1 MTATLFQALVAVVAV
16 LVARQLRRAGWS
28 TPAVLGF
35 LVLYLAIP
43 ALLVRAGVLDRY
55 DPLPAPALLV
65 VLVLTLTTVG
75 ITLGPP
81 GARIAAS
88 AALGWVVAFQAFR
101 IVVEWILHRLYVE
114 GVVPV
119 QMTYAGRNFDIVTGI
134 TGLALGVWLLSG
146 RAAPRGVVL
155 AWNLL
160 GLGLLINIVTIAVLS
175 TPVSFR
181 AFSEGPANLLPST
194 LPWVWLPSLL
204 VQTALGSHLLVLR
217 MLRRQPDGMTA
228 P

>member
-1 MTATLFQALVAVVAV
+1 MAMLFQVLVAVVAG
-16 LVARQLRRAGWS
+16 LVARQLRRAGWG

-35 LVLYLAIP
+35 LVVYLAIP
-43 ALLVRAGVLDRY
+43 AILARAGALDRY
-55 DPLPAPALLV
+55 EPLPAPALLV
-65 VLVLTLTTVG
+65 VLALTLTTVG

-81 GARIAAS
+81 GARLVAS
-88 AALGWVVAFQAFR
+88 ASLGWVVAFQSFR

-181 AFSEGPANLLPST
+181 VFTVGPPNLLPST

-204 VQTALGSHLLVLR
+204 VQAALGSHVLVFR
-217 MLRRQPDGMTA
+217 MLARK
-228 P
+228 

>member
-1 MTATLFQALVAVVAV
+1 MTATLFQVLVAVVAG

-28 TPAVLGF
+28 TPGVLGF
-35 LVLYLAIP
+35 LVVYLAIP
-43 ALLVRAGVLDRY
+43 AVLARAGVLDRY
-55 DPLPAPALLV
+55 NPLPAPALLV
-65 VLVLTLTTVG
+65 VLALTLTTTV
-75 ITLGPP
+75 IMLGPP

-101 IVVEWILHRLYVE
+101 IVVEWMLHRLYVE

-119 QMTYAGRNFDIVTGI
+119 QMTYAGRNFDILTGI
-134 TGLALGVWLLSG
+134 TGLLLGVWLLGG
-146 RAAPRGVVL
+146 REVPRGVVL

-181 AFSEGPANLLPST
+181 VFTEGPPNLLPST

-204 VQTALGSHLLVLR
+204 VQVALGSHLLVFR
-217 MLRRQPDGMTA
+217 MLRRPRS
-228 P
+228 

>member
-1 MTATLFQALVAVVAV
+1 MTAMLFQVLVAVVAG

-28 TPAVLGF
+28 TPAVLAF
-35 LVLYLAIP
+35 LVVYLAIP
-43 ALLVRAGVLDRY
+43 AVLARAGALGRY

-65 VLVLTLTTVG
+65 VLALTLTTVG

-81 GARIAAS
+81 GARIAATAS
-88 AALGWVVAFQAFR
+88 LGWVVAFQTFR

-119 QMTYAGRNFDIVTGI
+119 QMTYAGRNFDIVTGL
-134 TGLALGVWLLSG
+134 TGLLLGAWLLNG
-146 RAAPRGVVL
+146 RPAPRGVVL

-175 TPVSFR
+175 TPVPFR
-181 AFSEGPANLLPST
+181 VFTEGPANLLPST

-204 VQTALGSHLLVLR
+204 VQAALGSHLLVFR
-217 MLRRQPDGMTA
+217 MLTRK
-228 P
+228 

>member
-1 MTATLFQALVAVVAV
+1 MTAILFLVLVTVVAA
-16 LVARQLRRAGWS
+16 LVARQLRRAGWG

-35 LVLYLAIP
+35 LVVYLAIP
-43 ALLVRAGVLDRY
+43 ALLARAGILDRY

-65 VLVLTLTTVG
+65 VLALTLTTIV

-81 GARIAAS
+81 GGRLAAS
-88 AALGWVVAFQAFR
+88 ASLGWVVAFQAFR
-101 IVVEWILHRLYVE
+101 VVVELTLHRLYVE

-119 QMTYAGRNFDIVTGI
+119 QMSYAGRNFDIVTGI
-134 TGLALGVWLLSG
+134 TGLVLGAWILSG
-146 RAAPRGVVL
+146 RAVPRGVVL

-175 TPVSFR
+175 TPVPFR
-181 AFSEGPANLLPST
+181 VFTEGPANLLPST

-204 VQTALGSHLLVLR
+204 VQAALGSHLLVFR
-217 MLRRQPDGMTA
+217 MLRRPR